1 MLVIDDE
8 ETPCSATA
16 QMLEALG
23 LEVII
28 AEGKR
33 GDLGKFRGLA
43 DQVAIIL
50 LLLI

>member
-1 MLVIDDE
+1 MLVVDDE

-28 AEGKR
+28 TEDRR